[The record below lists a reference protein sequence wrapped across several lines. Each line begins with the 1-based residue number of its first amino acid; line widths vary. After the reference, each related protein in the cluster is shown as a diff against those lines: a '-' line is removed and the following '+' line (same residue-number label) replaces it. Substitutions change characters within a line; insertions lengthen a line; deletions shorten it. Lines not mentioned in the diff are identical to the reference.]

1 MRTRLGRI
9 LCACGAHWWERCPDP
24 TAWQCAR
31 CWKIIGRW

>member
-1 MRTRLGRI
+1 MRTPL
-9 LCACGAHWWERCPDP
+9 LCKCGIHWWERCPDP